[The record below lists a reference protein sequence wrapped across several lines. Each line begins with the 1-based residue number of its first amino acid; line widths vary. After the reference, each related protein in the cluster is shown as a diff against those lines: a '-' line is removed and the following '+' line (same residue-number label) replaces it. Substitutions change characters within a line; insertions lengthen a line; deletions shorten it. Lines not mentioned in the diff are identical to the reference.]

1 MVRDVVRAAVAAD
14 NFLDLA
20 EFVGGHG
27 GKEVVFDLAGE
38 VAGAEVN
45 SGVIFNVA
53 AGEDLFAEEVYGGVA
68 LR

>member
-68 LR
+68 LG

>member
-53 AGEDLFAEEVYGGVA
+53 AGEDLFAQEIYGGVA
-68 LR
+68 LG

>member
-1 MVRDVVRAAVAAD
+1 MVGDVVGAAVAAD

-38 VAGAEVN
+38 VSGAEVN
-45 SGVIFNVA
+45 SRVIFNVA
-53 AGEDLFAEEVYGGVA
+53 AGEDLFAQEIYGGVA
-68 LR
+68 LG